1 MASEITLTDKQ
12 RKMLRDIVSYWQK
25 NRLYINDAIG
35 DDYSEADIE
44 ELQAALG
51 GGNPKEKVATLSL
64 QVTYNPTM
72 TNPEELCNAL
82 DTLLEIA
89 LSTQGI
95 MDEYGD
101 FVIDPFQIQTGKT

>member
-12 RKMLRDIVSYWQK
+12 RKLLRDVVAYWRR
-25 NRLYINDAIG
+25 NRLYINDSIDA
-35 DDYSEADIE
+35 DCSEADIE

-64 QVTYNPTM
+64 QVTYNPTV
-72 TNPEELCNAL
+72 TNPYELCDAL
-82 DTLLEIA
+82 DTLLETA

-95 MDEYGD
+95 LEEYGD
-101 FVIDPFQIQTGKT
+101 FVINPFQIQTEKT

>member
-1 MASEITLTDKQ
+1 MASKITLTDKQ
-12 RKMLRDIVSYWQK
+12 RKLLRDIVSYGRS
-25 NRLYINDAIG
+25 NRYDVNDAF
-35 DDYSEADIE
+35 DADYSEADIE

-64 QVTYNPTM
+64 QVTYNPTV
-72 TNPEELCNAL
+72 TNPYELCDAL
-82 DTLLEIA
+82 DTLLETA

-95 MDEYGD
+95 LEEYGD